1 MGAMQRILVSG
12 RVQQVGYRDYMV
24 RKAQALG
31 VRGWVR
37 NLTDGRVEML
47 ADGDDAAIKAE
58 DARQRIAEHRRVHQ
72 TVWTGERSGRVE
84 DLGLGGVRPDNE
96 SELRTLRSDSSSA
109 ARLRRLEPG
118 VVRLP
123 ARQMST

>member
-47 ADGDDAAIKAE
+47 ADGDDAAIEAFLAATRE
-58 DARQRIAEHRRVHQ
+58 GPAMARVDDVV
-72 TVWTGERSGRVE
+72 TVPTDDRAVKGFTKRF
-84 DLGLGGVRPDNE
+84 
-96 SELRTLRSDSSSA
+96 TA
-109 ARLRRLEPG
+109 
-118 VVRLP
+118 
-123 ARQMST
+123 

>member
-1 MGAMQRILVSG
+1 MQRILVSG

-47 ADGDDAAIKAE
+47 ADGDDAAIEAFLAATRE
-58 DARQRIAEHRRVHQ
+58 GPAMARVDDVV
-72 TVWTGERSGRVE
+72 TVPTDDRAVKGFTKRF
-84 DLGLGGVRPDNE
+84 
-96 SELRTLRSDSSSA
+96 TA
-109 ARLRRLEPG
+109 
-118 VVRLP
+118 
-123 ARQMST
+123 